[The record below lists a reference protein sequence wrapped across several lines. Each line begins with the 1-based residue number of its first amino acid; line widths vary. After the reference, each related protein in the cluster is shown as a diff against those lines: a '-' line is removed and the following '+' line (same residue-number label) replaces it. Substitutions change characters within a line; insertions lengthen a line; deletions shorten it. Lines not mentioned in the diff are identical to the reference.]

1 MHKQA
6 KSKLTKLQNR
16 LLAEVT
22 AIAELSRI
30 DYENIL
36 DYDEEE
42 RTVRLRSMMKQ
53 IVRSQVIAD
62 YTFIDEML
70 GVAICHYFFGQK
82 RGFIKLW
89 KTKKFKNF
97 NYYILEVLSITEK
110 LRLVKATY
118 PVPKTVA
125 ADIEA
130 INALRNGLAHAF
142 FPENLRSSKPVYKGK
157 DIFTSE
163 GLERFIEDMS
173 KISSFFFK
181 RNFEIKESQQE
192 DQQSQATT
200 EVAEAR

>member
-1 MHKQA
+1 MAEQSKQ
-6 KSKLTKLQNR
+6 KLTKLQKR

-22 AIAELSRI
+22 EIAELARI

-42 RTVRLRSMMKQ
+42 RTARLRLMIKQ

-70 GVAICHYFFGQK
+70 GAAICHYFFGRK

-97 NYYILEVLSITEK
+97 NYYILEALSITEK
-110 LRLVKATY
+110 LRLLKAIY
-118 PVPKTVA
+118 KVPKSTA

-157 DIFTSE
+157 DIFTRE
-163 GLERFIEDMS
+163 GMERFIEDMS
-173 KISSFFFK
+173 KISDFFLH
-181 RNFEIKESQQE
+181 RNFGIRELQQE
-192 DQQSQATT
+192 QEQAG
-200 EVAEAR
+200 VAVAAV